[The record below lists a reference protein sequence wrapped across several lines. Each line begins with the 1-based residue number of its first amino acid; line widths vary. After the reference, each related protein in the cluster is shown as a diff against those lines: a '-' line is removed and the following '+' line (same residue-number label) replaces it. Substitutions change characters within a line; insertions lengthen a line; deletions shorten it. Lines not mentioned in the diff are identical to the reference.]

1 MPAPHTH
8 RFHVQLEID
17 GLMANTLDLAL
28 PVWTPGSYMVR
39 DYARHLQSFAAES
52 GGQPR
57 TWSKIDKTTW
67 RVQTGGASKVTVRY
81 EVYAFD
87 LTVRTSHLDD
97 THGYFNPATLCLFVP
112 GRTEETHIITVVPL
126 DGWYVTTGLPT
137 VDDSLGTLSSTV
149 DRLSSFIAQDYDEL
163 VDSPFECGTHRL
175 LTFEVEGV
183 PHEIAIWG
191 HGNEDEQRILH
202 DTKRIVESAR
212 TLYPGPLPY
221 SRYVFILHLA
231 NGLYGGLEHR
241 NSVSN
246 LVDRWT
252 FKPERSYERFL
263 GLTSHEYYHV
273 WNVKRI
279 RPAPLGP
286 FDYRTENYTRQ
297 LWVAEGIT
305 SYYDNLILLRSG
317 LIAPERYLE
326 MLADDIL
333 TLQSQPGRG
342 LQTLEQSSFDTWIK
356 FYRPDENS
364 ANSSISYY
372 LKGSLVA
379 LLLDLEIR
387 QRTAG
392 AHSLDDVMRHLY
404 GQFDQGRGEQQR
416 FYDGPAFVEDG
427 GFLAAVE
434 AVAGTAGGAYRE
446 LLRRYVETT
455 EELDYLQA
463 FRHVGLRME
472 WGHKSEAAWLG
483 LRTKVEQGRLTVAT
497 VSTGG
502 PAEQGGIASGDELL
516 ALDGFRIDD
525 DKLKARL
532 TERRAGDQVA
542 LTLFRRDR
550 LLQVA
555 VTLAEA
561 PFDTLR
567 LTSDPEATPEQLHLY
582 QGWIS
587 S

>member
-1 MPAPHTH
+1 
-8 RFHVQLEID
+8 
-17 GLMANTLDLAL
+17 
-28 PVWTPGSYMVR
+28 
-39 DYARHLQSFAAES
+39 
-52 GGQPR
+52 
-57 TWSKIDKTTW
+57 
-67 RVQTGGASKVTVRY
+67 
-81 EVYAFD
+81 
-87 LTVRTSHLDD
+87 
-97 THGYFNPATLCLFVP
+97 
-112 GRTEETHIITVVPL
+112 
-126 DGWYVTTGLPT
+126 
-137 VDDSLGTLSSTV
+137 
-149 DRLSSFIAQDYDEL
+149 
-163 VDSPFECGTHRL
+163 
-175 LTFEVEGV
+175 VE
-183 PHEIAIWG
+183 H
-191 HGNEDEQRILH
+191 
-202 DTKRIVESAR
+202 
-212 TLYPGPLPY
+212 
-221 SRYVFILHLA
+221 
-231 NGLYGGLEHR
+231 
-241 NSVSN
+241 
-246 LVDRWT
+246 
-252 FKPERSYERFL
+252 
-263 GLTSHEYYHV
+263 
-273 WNVKRI
+273 
-279 RPAPLGP
+279 
-286 FDYRTENYTRQ
+286 
-297 LWVAEGIT
+297 
-305 SYYDNLILLRSG
+305 
-317 LIAPERYLE
+317 
-326 MLADDIL
+326 
-333 TLQSQPGRG
+333 
-342 LQTLEQSSFDTWIK
+342 
-356 FYRPDENS
+356 
-364 ANSSISYY
+364 
-372 LKGSLVA
+372 
-379 LLLDLEIR
+379 
-387 QRTAG
+387 
-392 AHSLDDVMRHLY
+392 
-404 GQFDQGRGEQQR
+404 
-416 FYDGPAFVEDG
+416 G